1 MEIKYKTK
9 RQDVYLNIPRAE
21 EINRINGFC
30 IVSESNVVLDIT
42 YLVKSSTMPM
52 LIF

>member
-21 EINRINGFC
+21 EININVFC